1 MEYDCKIFS
10 KYLVF
15 RSSYHFTKVF
25 SIEVT
30 SSRSKFDDFI
40 TSRNINPARGRGFW
54 AYLHSNTGR
63 QDFDLGPISA
73 TSDPLGRQTNSS
85 TLVDP
90 VALSGST
97 TLQAAVL
104 TT

>member
-1 MEYDCKIFS
+1 M
-10 KYLVF
+10 
-15 RSSYHFTKVF
+15 
-25 SIEVT
+25 

-85 TLVDP
+85 TLVDA